1 MIFQSSP
8 LSFWQPRSAAAHP
21 WLRAVVTTRTG
32 GASGAPFDSLNLGLA
47 TGDAPERV
55 QENRARV
62 QRALGVAP
70 GRVHVLHQVHG
81 TDIWDVPGECPA
93 EGDGLRTTAPGV
105 VLAVGIADC
114 VPAFVWDARRRHL
127 ALVHAGWRGTAA
139 GIVARALE
147 DFVASGSQASDLH
160 VALGPSIGPCCYE
173 VNGDVAAQFPAAAV
187 RTSGGSSALD
197 LRAANRIQAEAVG
210 VLPHNIDAEPPCT
223 ACNRAQFFSHRREQG
238 RTGRMWA
245 LAWMETAAG

>member
-70 GRVHVLHQVHG
+70 GRGLVAFFASTCHTADIGGHVDL
-81 TDIWDVPGECPA
+81 
-93 EGDGLRTTAPGV
+93 EGV
-105 VLAVGIADC
+105 
-114 VPAFVWDARRRHL
+114 F
-127 ALVHAGWRGTAA
+127 
-139 GIVARALE
+139 
-147 DFVASGSQASDLH
+147 Q
-160 VALGPSIGPCCYE
+160 
-173 VNGDVAAQFPAAAV
+173 
-187 RTSGGSSALD
+187 
-197 LRAANRIQAEAVG
+197 
-210 VLPHNIDAEPPCT
+210 
-223 ACNRAQFFSHRREQG
+223 
-238 RTGRMWA
+238 
-245 LAWMETAAG
+245 